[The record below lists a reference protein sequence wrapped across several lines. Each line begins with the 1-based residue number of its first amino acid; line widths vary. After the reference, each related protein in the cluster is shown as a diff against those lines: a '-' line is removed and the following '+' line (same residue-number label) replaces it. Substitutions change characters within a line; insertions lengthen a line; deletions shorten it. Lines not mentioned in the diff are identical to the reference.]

1 MWFEVVGVKSH
12 CHIPLTAW
20 LSARL
25 IFPDDGVPA
34 DNDAWPADSDD
45 KHRGLARP
53 SSVIKES

>member
-1 MWFEVVGVKSH
+1 VVSVKSH